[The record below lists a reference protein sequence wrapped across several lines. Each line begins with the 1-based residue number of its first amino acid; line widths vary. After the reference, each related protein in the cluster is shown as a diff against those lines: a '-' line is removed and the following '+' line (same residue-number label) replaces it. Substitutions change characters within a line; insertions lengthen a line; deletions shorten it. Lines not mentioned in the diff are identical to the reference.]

1 MAIQP
6 PINNS
11 KVTQYGKFRTKQV
24 TDLRCLCW
32 ICEAYTRD
40 RVLQEAAAYED
51 AGSSRPRPSRM
62 TAAEAGGH
70 SRRGWGCRRQESTAC
85 TDAGSSRPLPA
96 RMTAAAAGIR
106 SQRRMGMPRADA
118 GCGPRGTPQRGADGG
133 GGLSPAPAA
142 PRVIQGGAQRT
153 KAGGS
158 RLTTAAAQRRAGAP
172 CGIL

>member
-51 AGSSRPRPSRM
+51 AGSSRPRSSRM

-70 SRRGWGCRRQESTAC
+70 SRRGWGCWRQESVAYA
-85 TDAGSSRPLPA
+85 DDGSSRPRPV
-96 RMTAAAAGIR
+96 RMTAAEAGIR
-106 SQRRMGMPRADA
+106 S
-118 GCGPRGTPQRGADGG
+118 
-133 GGLSPAPAA
+133 
-142 PRVIQGGAQRT
+142 
-153 KAGGS
+153 
-158 RLTTAAAQRRAGAP
+158 
-172 CGIL
+172 